1 MPSLVIDAS
10 ILVDALRPMAQGSP
24 AIRGRLKEAD
34 SWFAPHTID
43 VECMGAWRAL
53 RMRGEIDDRTLRR
66 ALDGLATWPIERL
79 ASTPLITRIH
89 ELSPTITPY
98 DGAYVAIAEALNL
111 PLLTR
116 DARLTRASGPRCQF
130 ELI

>member
-1 MPSLVIDAS
+1 MPSLVLDAS
-10 ILVDALRPMAQGSP
+10 VLVDALRPDARGSQ

-34 SWFAPHTID
+34 SWFAPHSID
-43 VECMGAWRAL
+43 VECMSAWRAL
-53 RMRGEIDDRTLRR
+53 RLRGEIDDHALAR

-79 ASTPLITRIH
+79 ATTWLILRIH
-89 ELSPTITPY
+89 ELSPTVTPY
-98 DGAYVAIAEALNL
+98 DGAYVAIAEALAL

-116 DARLTRASGPRCQF
+116 DARLARASGPRCQF

>member
-1 MPSLVIDAS
+1 MPSLVLDAS
-10 ILVDALRPMAQGSP
+10 VLVDALRPDARGSQ

-34 SWFAPHTID
+34 SWFAPHSID
-43 VECMGAWRAL
+43 VECMSAWRAL
-53 RMRGEIDDRTLRR
+53 RLRGEIDDHVLAR

-79 ASTPLITRIH
+79 ATTWLIPRIH
-89 ELSPTITPY
+89 ELSPTVTPY
-98 DGAYVAIAEALNL
+98 DGAYVAIAEALAL

-116 DARLTRASGPRCQF
+116 DARLARASGPRCQF

>member
-1 MPSLVIDAS
+1 LPSLVLDAS
-10 ILVDALRPMAQGSP
+10 VLVDALRPDARGSQ

-34 SWFAPHTID
+34 SWFAPHSID
-43 VECMGAWRAL
+43 VECMSAWRAL
-53 RMRGEIDDRTLRR
+53 RLRGEIDDHALAR

-79 ASTPLITRIH
+79 ATTWLIPRIH
-89 ELSPTITPY
+89 ELSPTVTPY
-98 DGAYVAIAEALNL
+98 DGAYVAIAEALAL

-116 DARLTRASGPRCQF
+116 DARLARASGPRCQF

>member
-43 VECMGAWRAL
+43 VECMSAWRAL
-53 RMRGEIDDRTLRR
+53 RMRGEIDDHALLR

-79 ASTPLITRIH
+79 SSTPLIPRIH
-89 ELSPTITPY
+89 DISPAITPY
-98 DGAYVAIAEALNL
+98 DGAYVAIAEALSL

-116 DARLTRASGPRCQF
+116 DARLTRASGLRCQF